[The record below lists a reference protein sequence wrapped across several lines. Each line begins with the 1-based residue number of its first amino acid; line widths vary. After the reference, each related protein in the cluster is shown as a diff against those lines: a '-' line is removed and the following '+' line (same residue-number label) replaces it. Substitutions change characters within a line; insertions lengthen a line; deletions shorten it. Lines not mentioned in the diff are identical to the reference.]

1 MVEVLPKETDRET
14 ISLLVRRGAQLVEVL
29 PREEYDRVHLAGAA
43 SLPLAMISRSTADRL
58 KWDKPVIV
66 YGRDCQ
72 DDLSA
77 RAAWRLSSLG
87 FTQVY
92 RYTAGKADWL
102 ANGLPVEGAEAQ
114 ATRAADLADMD
125 VPTCK
130 RLEKVGEVKARI
142 QKDGWNTCVVMNDQ
156 MAVLGLV
163 QAGDLEKAPPTW
175 TVEEAMERD
184 PRAFRLNATL
194 EEINAYLEWN
204 KLDGVL
210 VTTTD
215 GKLFGFLKREDVVQA
230 LRSANG

>member
-14 ISLLVRRGAQLVEVL
+14 LSLLVRRGAQLIEVL
-29 PREEYDRVHLAGAA
+29 PREEYDRIHLAGAI
-43 SLPLAMISRSTADRL
+43 SLPLAMISRNTADRL
-58 KWDKPVIV
+58 KWDKAVIV
-66 YGRDCQ
+66 YGRDSQ

-77 RAAWRLSSLG
+77 RAAWRLASLG

-102 ANGLPVEGAEAQ
+102 ANGLPVEGAEAH

-130 RLEKVGEVKARI
+130 RLEKVAEVKERVR
-142 QKDGWNTCVVMNDQ
+142 KEGWSTCVVMNDQ
-156 MAVLGLV
+156 MAVLGLL
-163 QAGDLEKAPPTW
+163 QANDFEKAPPTW

-184 PRAFRLNATL
+184 PRTFRLNATL
-194 EEINAYLEWN
+194 EEVHSFLDWN

-210 VTTTD
+210 ITTTD
-215 GKLFGFLKREDVVQA
+215 GKLFGFLKREDVAQA
-230 LRSANG
+230 LRPAKS